1 MMHSTL
7 LLLALSSALAADAG
21 SPSIT
26 VDGEPTRV
34 VVSRSLAPE
43 EVAKL
48 GGDGP
53 IAEAVGRAWLTL
65 ALGDTAADQR
75 PTPMFGSYELRGGK
89 LSFRPRFA
97 MVRGSAYSASSFA
110 GDGPQGRPSAS
121 AEYVVPM
128 LQQAATTTV
137 VGVSPNLPTLP
148 ANVLKFYI
156 TFSAPM
162 REGRE
167 VLQQVRLLDAAGKEL
182 VAPWRDLELWNADA
196 ARLSLFVHPGR
207 IKQGVNL
214 RDEFGPVL
222 EPGKQYTLV
231 VGTDLVDAAGLPL
244 ARPFRYSFT
253 TAPELRSRVDVAAWS
268 IVAPKSA
275 SREPLV
281 VTFDR
286 PLDRHLALR
295 TLTLHDDTGQ
305 DLLGRAEVSDDGRRW
320 TWTPTGRWTAG
331 GYTLAVDPVLED
343 LCGNSPLRAFD
354 HDLEL
359 EKIDV
364 LPPALERVFEVR

>member
-1 MMHSTL
+1 MISATL
-7 LLLALSSALAADAG
+7 LLLVLSSAPAADAG

-34 VVSRSLAPE
+34 VVSRSLAPA
-43 EVAKL
+43 VITKL

-53 IAEAVGRAWLTL
+53 VAEAEGRKWLTL
-65 ALGDTAADQR
+65 SLGDQS
-75 PTPMFGSYELRGGK
+75 PTPMFGGYELRGGT

-97 MVRGSAYSASSFA
+97 LVRGSAYAASSFA
-110 GDGPQGRPSAS
+110 GDGPQGRPA
-121 AEYVVPM
+121 ANAVYTVPM
-128 LQQAATTTV
+128 SQQPATTTV
-137 VGVSPNLPTLP
+137 VGVSPSLPTLP
-148 ANVLKFYI
+148 ANVLKFYV

-162 REGRE
+162 RQGRE
-167 VLQQVRLLDAAGKEL
+167 VLQQVRLLDEAGKEL
-182 VAPWRDLELWNADA
+182 VAPWRDMELWNVDA
-196 ARLSLFVHPGR
+196 TRLSLFVHPGR

-222 EPGKQYTLV
+222 EPGKRYTLV

-244 ARPFRYSFT
+244 ARTFRYAFA
-253 TAPELRSRVDVAAWS
+253 TAPELRQRVDVAAWS
-268 IVAPKSA
+268 IAAPKSG

-295 TLTLHDDTGQ
+295 ALALRDDTGQ
-305 DLLGRAEVSDDGRRW
+305 DLLGRAEVADDGRRW
-320 TWTPTGRWTAG
+320 TWAPTGRWTAG
-331 GYTLAVDPVLED
+331 GYTLRVDPVLED

-364 LPPALERVFEVR
+364 LPPVLERVFELP

>member
-65 ALGDTAADQR
+65 ALGDTAADER

-167 VLQQVRLLDAAGKEL
+167 VLQQLLLIDAAGKEL

-231 VGTDLVDAAGLPL
+231 VGCLLYT
-244 ARPFRYSFT
+244 
-253 TAPELRSRVDVAAWS
+253 SRCV
-268 IVAPKSA
+268 
-275 SREPLV
+275 
-281 VTFDR
+281 
-286 PLDRHLALR
+286 
-295 TLTLHDDTGQ
+295 
-305 DLLGRAEVSDDGRRW
+305 
-320 TWTPTGRWTAG
+320 
-331 GYTLAVDPVLED
+331 
-343 LCGNSPLRAFD
+343 
-354 HDLEL
+354 
-359 EKIDV
+359 
-364 LPPALERVFEVR
+364 

>member
-1 MMHSTL
+1 MMPSTL

-21 SPSIT
+21 SPSIK
-26 VDGEPTRV
+26 VDGEPTRI

-53 IAEAVGRAWLTL
+53 VAEAVGRAWLTL
-65 ALGDTAADQR
+65 SLNDTASDQR

-89 LSFRPRFA
+89 LLFRPRFA
-97 MVRGSAYSASSFA
+97 LARGGAYSALSFN
-110 GDGPQGRPSAS
+110 GDGPHGRPSAS
-121 AEYVVPM
+121 AEHAVPM
-128 LQQAATTTV
+128 SEQTATTGV

-162 REGRE
+162 RQGRV
-167 VLQQVRLLDAAGKEL
+167 VLEQVRLLDADGKEL

-196 ARLSLFVHPGR
+196 TRLSLFVHPGR

-214 RDEFGPVL
+214 RDDFGPVL
-222 EPGKQYTLV
+222 ESGRQYTLV

-253 TAPELRSRVDVAAWS
+253 TAPELRRRVDVAAWS
-268 IVAPKSA
+268 LAAPKSA

-295 TLTLHDDTGQ
+295 ALALHDDTGQ
-305 DLLGRAEVSDDGRRW
+305 DLLGRAEISDDGRRW
-320 TWTPTGRWTAG
+320 TWTPTARWTAG
-331 GYTLAVDPVLED
+331 GYTLKVDPVLED

-364 LPPALERVFEVR
+364 LPPVLERVFELP